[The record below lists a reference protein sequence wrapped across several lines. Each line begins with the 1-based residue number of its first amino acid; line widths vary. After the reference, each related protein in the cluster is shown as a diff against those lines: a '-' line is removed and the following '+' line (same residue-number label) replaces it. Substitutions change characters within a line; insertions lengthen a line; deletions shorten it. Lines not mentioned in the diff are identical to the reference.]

1 MTPGDAAS
9 AEKLAAFYGEMSP
22 SVETVRKSLEI
33 AGIDPDRARARDLYE
48 RDIDVRDRRTGPVRG
63 RSLRYF
69 LRMRNVVLDGP
80 ERRDSRR
87 ATGIPL
93 LDAYIATL
101 RDLGGRTGALIAE
114 RMR

>member
-9 AEKLAAFYGEMSP
+9 AEKLAAFYGDMSP
-22 SVETVRKSLEI
+22 SVETVRNSLEI

-69 LRMRNVVLDGP
+69 LRMRNVVLEGP
-80 ERRDSRR
+80 EGRDSRR